1 MKINFNSNFKTFN
14 NSRDKRNRK
23 SQIIQNIKVIKI
35 LPAKKDDQN
44 RILLL
49 IQIKEAG
56 ILKGLPILR
65 ETDVNWMRASYY
77 VKHRNCI
84 QINYWIRSENS
95 ILTLII
101 ISIRK
106 FQCLTVWKLLIIKW
120 NTIMKWIMIQNI
132 NSMNTVKQEH
142 LVKDRN
148 KFKVN
153 INNHNHLSILM
164 KAPYHAQ
171 T

>member
-65 ETDVNWMRASYY
+65 ETDVN
-77 VKHRNCI
+77 
-84 QINYWIRSENS
+84 
-95 ILTLII
+95 
-101 ISIRK
+101 
-106 FQCLTVWKLLIIKW
+106 
-120 NTIMKWIMIQNI
+120 
-132 NSMNTVKQEH
+132 
-142 LVKDRN
+142 
-148 KFKVN
+148 
-153 INNHNHLSILM
+153 
-164 KAPYHAQ
+164 
-171 T
+171 